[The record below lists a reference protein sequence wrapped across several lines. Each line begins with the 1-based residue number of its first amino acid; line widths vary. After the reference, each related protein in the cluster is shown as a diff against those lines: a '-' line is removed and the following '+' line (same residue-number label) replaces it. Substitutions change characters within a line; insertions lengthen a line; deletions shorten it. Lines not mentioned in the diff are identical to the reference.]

1 MDRYEALKRIY
12 LREKAERRRQAKIMA
27 TARTKEELVRR
38 LLEEE

>member
-1 MDRYEALKRIY
+1 MNYELAKEVY
-12 LREKAERRRQAKIMA
+12 LREAQERARQGKIMA